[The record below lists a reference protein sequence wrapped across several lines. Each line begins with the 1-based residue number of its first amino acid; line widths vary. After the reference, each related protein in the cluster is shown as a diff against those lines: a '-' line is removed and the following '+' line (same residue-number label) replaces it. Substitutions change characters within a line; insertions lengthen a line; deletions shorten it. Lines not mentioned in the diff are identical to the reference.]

1 MHDLP
6 DAMLLEHADQTRYVE
21 QLALNQGDAV
31 FARGEVAVVAND
43 GAPAHGQSCRDVA
56 AGEAQAASDHDHVH
70 AVPSAAGARVTRA
83 GRLCHSPGR
92 VRPPWM
98 AAQQLETRSLSSD
111 SRVGSRRAALTACGP
126 RPTFTE
132 VGKSPIA

>member
-1 MHDLP
+1 MIVSMP
-6 DAMLLEHADQTRYVE
+6 FPVR
-21 QLALNQGDAV
+21 
-31 FARGEVAVVAND
+31 RG
-43 GAPAHGQSCRDVA
+43 PASLG
-56 AGEAQAASDHDHVH
+56 
-70 AVPSAAGARVTRA
+70 A
-83 GRLCHSPGR
+83 GRLSHSPGR

-98 AAQQLETRSLSSD
+98 AAQELETRSLSSD